1 MEINTPRRVPGEKSE
16 FSHFHFRPAW
26 LCWSSARSLG
36 LNFLC
41 CGRDTTRTFIV
52 HDELPS
58 SEEQQLF
65 WAHETR
71 GSVPRPHS
79 QVMTFKWGS
88 SALWPS
94 LISCC
99 HRKWIVFLSRIAA
112 TVQCRVPLSSDVI
125 GGWRRRTIALI
136 CASCAHICQTESL
149 CRCRWVGDQQHH
161 RIFEIITNK
170 DFEGEKNRRQKVVFS
185 SWLVSLMTKNLYK
198 LKSLKKI
205 SIFV

>member
-71 GSVPRPHS
+71 GSVPRRRA
-79 QVMTFKWGS
+79 KWWPLNEG
-88 SALWPS
+88 ALLFGPAW
-94 LISCC
+94 LA
-99 HRKWIVFLSRIAA
+99 AA
-112 TVQCRVPLSSDVI
+112 TGSELYSYRGSPPRSNAASPFPLMSSGAGDGEQSHSFVLHVHIYVKQRVFADADEWVI
-125 GGWRRRTIALI
+125 
-136 CASCAHICQTESL
+136 SN
-149 CRCRWVGDQQHH
+149 
-161 RIFEIITNK
+161 IIE
-170 DFEGEKNRRQKVVFS
+170 F
-185 SWLVSLMTKNLYK
+185 
-198 LKSLKKI
+198 LK
-205 SIFV
+205 